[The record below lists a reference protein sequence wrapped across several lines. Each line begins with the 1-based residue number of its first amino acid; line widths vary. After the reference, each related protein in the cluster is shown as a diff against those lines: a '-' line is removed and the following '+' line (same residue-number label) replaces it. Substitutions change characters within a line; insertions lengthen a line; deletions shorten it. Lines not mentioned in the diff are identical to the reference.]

1 MWYITC
7 VCIKTSHGSDDKGGM
22 VLQDS
27 ELKLK
32 VHGDVTLQ
40 SEGLVACATDG
51 GGGKPDV
58 AGKLCRVHHWVGMN
72 GYQ

>member
-1 MWYITC
+1 M
-7 VCIKTSHGSDDKGGM
+7 
-22 VLQDS
+22 LQDS

-51 GGGKPDV
+51 DGGKPDV